1 MRHLLD
7 THTLIWFIN
16 GDKELSTKARDAI
29 ESESAINFV
38 STASLWEMAIKISLG
53 RLNLLTPFEQIGQQI
68 INNNFQI
75 LPITFQETLILSSLP
90 FYHRDPF
97 DRMIISQSII
107 NNLLIISKDKLFG
120 EYNVKMIW

>member
-1 MRHLLD
+1 MHHLLD

-16 GDKELSTKARDAI
+16 GDKELSTKARNAI

-38 STASLWEMAIKISLG
+38 SIASLWEMAIKISLG
-53 RLNLLTPFEQIGQQI
+53 RLNLLTSFEQIGQQI